1 MRRVGKFRWPTK
13 SRRIGEPMLW
23 FAAQVLTGL
32 QLAFYLATLVWP
44 EEAGAEALAL
54 RLVVWHEWHV
64 MAVQLFALVPIW
76 GALLWRAKGRL
87 ARLLLLVSL
96 SSSAALTAFALL
108 ETGALQR
115 FFADAGADYGTLR
128 LLALAR
134 VSDAA
139 LALAALIALRLA
151 FRAEAE
157 RGERS
162 RQ

>member
-1 MRRVGKFRWPTK
+1 MRRAGKFRWPTR
-13 SRRIGEPMLW
+13 SRRIGELVLW
-23 FAAQVLTGL
+23 LAAQVLMGA

-44 EEAGAEALAL
+44 AEGGAEALAL

-64 MAVQLFALVPIW
+64 LAVQLFALVPLW
-76 GALLWRAKGRL
+76 GALLWRSKGWL

-96 SSSAALTAFALL
+96 GASAALSAFALL
-108 ETGALQR
+108 ETEALQR
-115 FFADAGADYGTLR
+115 FFAEAGASYGTLR

-157 RGERS
+157 RGT
-162 RQ
+162 